1 MSSQAS
7 ANALAE
13 RVRANVAELMAEF
26 DTLSRAAH
34 GQAGEVLTFSRRL
47 DDYVMRFGSMRR
59 TRVAGHI
66 LAGMRADDHRGLT
79 ALGHACAA
87 LELFHASALIHDD
100 IIDDSPVRRN
110 HPAFHIGWDEVAET
124 TTVTPTAG
132 AAPPAEP
139 SSVVS
144 LPLGVAAGLLGG
156 DVLLVLCA
164 RSIDR
169 IDGPLRRRI
178 SGFFQEAQLRTV
190 IGEFQD
196 SLLEHRRTSV
206 DRASVRAMSV
216 NKTAWYTVIAP
227 LILAARCAE
236 ADEDRIPPLLEAGAA
251 YGEAFQLLD
260 DLNEVVLDPAITGK
274 NALDDLRTGKATLL
288 RQILETAATPA
299 ERRILAEVYGRP
311 DGTEREL
318 ARYRNVVE
326 VHREHITGELLA
338 LLDRARAAL
347 VAAGLDD
354 RTVRAVEREIDPHD
368 TFPISLDESA

>member
-1 MSSQAS
+1 HRTTTSAAGGGQGGLEAVSAGVGPGQTHLADHRTRRLHPPGGDPGLLLRLRDPAGREGLRRPGLLPARPLARRQAQVSTHRLPALRRRGAQLHRRTLRLDRDLHRADQHPAALSALVAAGTDRPARRHGRTRPRRPAGSPDQCGGPMSSQAS

-132 AAPPAEP
+132 AAPPSEP

-144 LPLGVAAGLLGG
+144 LPL
-156 DVLLVLCA
+156 
-164 RSIDR
+164 
-169 IDGPLRRRI
+169 
-178 SGFFQEAQLRTV
+178 
-190 IGEFQD
+190 
-196 SLLEHRRTSV
+196 
-206 DRASVRAMSV
+206 
-216 NKTAWYTVIAP
+216 
-227 LILAARCAE
+227 
-236 ADEDRIPPLLEAGAA
+236 
-251 YGEAFQLLD
+251 
-260 DLNEVVLDPAITGK
+260 
-274 NALDDLRTGKATLL
+274 
-288 RQILETAATPA
+288 
-299 ERRILAEVYGRP
+299 
-311 DGTEREL
+311 
-318 ARYRNVVE
+318 
-326 VHREHITGELLA
+326 
-338 LLDRARAAL
+338 
-347 VAAGLDD
+347 
-354 RTVRAVEREIDPHD
+354 
-368 TFPISLDESA
+368 